1 MALVAVRA
9 QRLQLA
15 ILEFDRI
22 AAVRLDV
29 VGDARRDHSAFRQ
42 AQCAQR
48 LALQLKARSAMP
60 LRFVVQPSHR

>member
-1 MALVAVRA
+1 VTLPLG
-9 QRLQLA
+9 RLRLA
-15 ILEFDRI
+15 TRPASTGSVD
-22 AAVRLDV
+22 VRLDV

-60 LRFVVQPSHR
+60 LRFVV